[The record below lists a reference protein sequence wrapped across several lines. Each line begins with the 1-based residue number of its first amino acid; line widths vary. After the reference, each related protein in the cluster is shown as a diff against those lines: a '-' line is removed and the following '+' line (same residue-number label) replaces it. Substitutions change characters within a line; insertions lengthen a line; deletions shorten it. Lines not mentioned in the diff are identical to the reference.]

1 MYIFIYVGTLTYYHF
16 YWNEYSESYLSTTL
30 EEGVLLLFCV
40 IMIIIDRNEEG
51 GVAMSTPVVI
61 KEQIKNSLDIWY
73 QFMLNQDFVQSKIL
87 KEEIESKISHIEED
101 QKILFYYSLLDFRY
115 KVLSDSM
122 NISHD
127 EFAKIDSIVSLRL

>member
-1 MYIFIYVGTLTYYHF
+1 
-16 YWNEYSESYLSTTL
+16 
-30 EEGVLLLFCV
+30 
-40 IMIIIDRNEEG
+40 MIIIDRNEED
-51 GVAMSTPVVI
+51 GVAMSTPVVT

-87 KEEIESKISHIEED
+87 KEEIESKISHIEEE

-127 EFAKIDSIVSLRL
+127 EFAEIDSIVSLRL